1 MVGLTNSSMM
11 QAKVQVVVVSH
22 HTLSNRDG
30 EETHH
35 SPTKTRQS
43 ILLAARASD
52 LFLQVL
58 A

>member
-1 MVGLTNSSMM
+1 MM

>member
-1 MVGLTNSSMM
+1 MVGLTNSSMV

-30 EETHH
+30 EETYYN
-35 SPTKTRQS
+35 
-43 ILLAARASD
+43 LLAARASD

>member
-1 MVGLTNSSMM
+1 MM

-30 EETHH
+30 EETYH